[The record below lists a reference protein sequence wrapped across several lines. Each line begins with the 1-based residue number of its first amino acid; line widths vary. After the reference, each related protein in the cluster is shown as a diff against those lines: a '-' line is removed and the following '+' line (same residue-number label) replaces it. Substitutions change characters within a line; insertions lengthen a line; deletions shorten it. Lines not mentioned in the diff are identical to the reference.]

1 MAIIPA
7 INEVNFEEIKKK
19 VLLVQSFGSKWAHLD
34 VADGKFTKN
43 VLWNNPEELKVES
56 EKWKV
61 KIEVH
66 LMVESPEDV
75 LEEWLK
81 TGIKRIFVH
90 YESIKDFE
98 LLKDK
103 CGAAGVELGLAIG
116 PHIPVEGLFE
126 YKGRVSYFLILAVE
140 PGISG
145 QEFQDNQLEK
155 IRVLREKIPNAKIE
169 VDGGIN
175 IHNAFDIKQAGA
187 DILVSSSYIWN
198 SENPKEAYELL

>member
-75 LEEWLK
+75 LGEWLK

-116 PHIPVEGLFE
+116 PHIPAEGLFE
-126 YKGRVSYFLILAVE
+126 YNGRVSYFLILAVE

-175 IHNAFDIKQAGA
+175 IRNAFDIKQAGA

-198 SENPKEAYELL
+198 SGNPKEAYELL

>member
-116 PHIPVEGLFE
+116 PHIPVEG
-126 YKGRVSYFLILAVE
+126 
-140 PGISG
+140 
-145 QEFQDNQLEK
+145 
-155 IRVLREKIPNAKIE
+155 
-169 VDGGIN
+169 
-175 IHNAFDIKQAGA
+175 
-187 DILVSSSYIWN
+187 
-198 SENPKEAYELL
+198 

>member
-98 LLKDK
+98 LLRDK
-103 CGAAGVELGLAIG
+103 CRAAGVELGLAIG

-175 IHNAFDIKQAGA
+175 IRNAFDIKQAGA
-187 DILVSSSYIWN
+187 DVLVSSSYIWN
-198 SENPKEAYELL
+198 SGNPKEAYEFL

>member
-116 PHIPVEGLFE
+116 PHIPAEGLFE

>member
-116 PHIPVEGLFE
+116 PHIPAEGLFE
-126 YKGRVSYFLILAVE
+126 YKGKVSCFLILAVE

-145 QEFQDNQLEK
+145 QKFLDNQLEK

-175 IHNAFDIKQAGA
+175 IRNAFDIKQAGA